1 NEEVVIAKTMRAI
14 LEMNYPKEAMEVL
27 LFADNCSDAT
37 FSEMERVKADVK
49 YKGHTIR
56 LIERQGTGGK
66 AGVLNDALKLAKGD

>member
-1 NEEVVIAKTMRAI
+1 
-14 LEMNYPKEAMEVL
+14 MEVL

-66 AGVLNDALKLAKGD
+66 AGVLNDALKLAKGDYIAVYDADAMPEEIGRAHV